1 MTNMRYLTLLLFV
14 CLSARLAAQYTVES
28 VPNQKLINGSYV
40 SNPDGILDEG
50 TVAQIDTLLRS
61 LETKTTVQVAVVALQ
76 SIGDYDDFGFAQ
88 ELFDKWGIGNR
99 ENDNGLLIL
108 LVKET
113 HTIRF
118 HTGYGL
124 EGVLPDV
131 VCKRIQRDFM
141 VPEFRKDDY
150 NAGMVAGLREVS
162 RIVSDPG
169 HAEELKT
176 SEDEVSGWVA
186 FVIFLSVFLAPVFL
200 VVFIVKAVRGT
211 FRDSGKPMHTDYP
224 EMRLSRWSWLLEF
237 IGIPVVIV
245 ALFGV
250 RGGDDAAALAL
261 IALYLYFMLTLF
273 HRLWRSG
280 RVIRRFLKTQAYY
293 EIVEFLRKDQWYWF
307 FVALVFPIPFALYF
321 FYHLARKRIYRNHP
335 RKCKQCQG
343 KMRKLDER
351 SDDEYLSEAQ
361 RAEERLRSV
370 DYDVWKCEACGSIE
384 VWFYL
389 NRHSKY
395 ESCPK
400 CRTLAYYLAGRHT
413 VTSATYSSSGSG
425 EEVHACKFCGF
436 EKKSTYS
443 IARLTRSASSS
454 GGSSFGSGSSS
465 SGGSWGGGRSGGGG
479 ASSSW

>member
-1 MTNMRYLTLLLFV
+1 MRYLTLLLLV
-14 CLSARLAAQYTVES
+14 CLSAPLTAQHTVES

-40 SNPDGILDEG
+40 SDPDGILGAG

-61 LETKTTVQVAVVALQ
+61 LEKRTTVQVAVVALQ

-88 ELFDKWGIGNR
+88 ELFDNWGIGNK
-99 ENDNGLLIL
+99 ENDNGMLVL
-108 LVKET
+108 LVKDK
-113 HTIRF
+113 HTIHF

-131 VCKRIQRDFM
+131 VCKRIQRDYM
-141 VPEFRKDDY
+141 VPEFRKDNY
-150 NAGMVAGLREVS
+150 SGGMLAGLQEVN
-162 RIVSDPG
+162 RILSDPG

-176 SEDEVSGWVA
+176 SESEVSAWVG

-200 VVFIVKAVRGT
+200 VVFIVKSVRKT
-211 FRDSGKPMHTDYP
+211 FSDSGNPRHTDYP

-237 IGIPVVIV
+237 IGIPVAIV

-250 RGGDDAAALAL
+250 RGGEDAAGLAFLAL
-261 IALYLYFMLTLF
+261 YFYFMFTLF
-273 HRLWRSG
+273 HRLWRSKK
-280 RVIRRFLKTQAYY
+280 VIRRFLATQEYY

-307 FVALVFPIPFALYF
+307 FVALIFPIPFALYF
-321 FYHLARKRIYRNHP
+321 FYHLARKRMYRNHP

-343 KMRKLDER
+343 NMRKLDEK

-361 RAEERLRSV
+361 RVEEKLRSV

-400 CRTLAYYLAGRHT
+400 CKT
-413 VTSATYSSSGSG
+413 
-425 EEVHACKFCGF
+425 
-436 EKKSTYS
+436 
-443 IARLTRSASSS
+443 
-454 GGSSFGSGSSS
+454 
-465 SGGSWGGGRSGGGG
+465 
-479 ASSSW
+479 